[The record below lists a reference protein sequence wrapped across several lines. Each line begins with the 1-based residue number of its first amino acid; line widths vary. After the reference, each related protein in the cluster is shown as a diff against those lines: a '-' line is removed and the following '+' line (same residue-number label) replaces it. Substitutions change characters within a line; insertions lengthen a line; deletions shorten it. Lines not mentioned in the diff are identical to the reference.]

1 MRRVADTKTVFRSR
15 VSFGFAGDGKDGVC
29 PAGQTVVLRGLVPL
43 SVKGWEGIPYSVL
56 PGTAGMHALPETGR
70 HAAGSGGPFFMA
82 SSLYGIERV
91 VVFSERSGYPRSRVL
106 CGAGMV
112 SGTVSCQIP
121 VIGSLKNAVFFI
133 PGQPWRIHGG
143 RLRGW
148 PLFSPF
154 RISFRQDGFIRFA
167 RGRTGGGFGDVCPF
181 GSRREVI

>member
-1 MRRVADTKTVFRSR
+1 MRYRKP
-15 VSFGFAGDGKDGVC
+15 DGMR
-29 PAGQTVVLRGLVPL
+29 PAPAVR
-43 SVKGWEGIPYSVL
+43 
-56 PGTAGMHALPETGR
+56 
-70 HAAGSGGPFFMA
+70 FFMA

-91 VVFSERSGYPRSRVL
+91 VVFSERSGYPRFRVL

-121 VIGSLKNAVFFI
+121 VIGSLENAVFFI
-133 PGQPWRIHGG
+133 PGQPWRIHDG

-154 RISFRQDGFIRFA
+154 RLFSGKTVSS
-167 RGRTGGGFGDVCPF
+167 GSPGERTGGGFGDVCPF